1 MSGASVT
8 ARWIAAIARS
18 SRPRL
23 EPTPSTGR
31 TWVDGRRRELGRAR
45 EQRDRVAVAR
55 GAERLEP
62 AGEQPVVLGGGA
74 LEVGAAV
81 LHSETRPPRV
91 GAAAWAGV
99 GSHRARSDASTAQA
113 GREVKR
119 SRVPAARVTDSARL
133 RPSGRRGAQA
143 FAFRRRSSAGAEP
156 RELARA
162 RARRAGAS
170 GRAAVVEAALQ
181 GVGEDPRA
189 RREDFPQYTV
199 MRPMAWSPG
208 VFNPGTCEFDNQKAW
223 TTGAVTGQP
232 GSVHAI
238 MLNGDTGQVEAEI
251 NVPELQT
258 IGAGPYGGAV
268 DAEGNFWF
276 HSRDAAPYPLVRVDG
291 QDFTYQLWNV
301 PAPVNPYGITIDTNG
316 RIWLAGYIGGIGRF
330 DPQTETWDV
339 VEGLTGL
346 GIQEDANG
354 RMWIAI
360 YPWGGTVGA
369 WGLDVETMEQVGLID
384 LTSYTAQSR
393 GLSVDFEGNIWVV
406 EQGARAFR
414 VNPNDQTTEI
424 YDGLDGAYTY
434 SDMTGWGL
442 KNIIPG

>member
-1 MSGASVT
+1 
-8 ARWIAAIARS
+8 
-18 SRPRL
+18 
-23 EPTPSTGR
+23 
-31 TWVDGRRRELGRAR
+31 
-45 EQRDRVAVAR
+45 
-55 GAERLEP
+55 
-62 AGEQPVVLGGGA
+62 
-74 LEVGAAV
+74 
-81 LHSETRPPRV
+81 
-91 GAAAWAGV
+91 
-99 GSHRARSDASTAQA
+99 
-113 GREVKR
+113 
-119 SRVPAARVTDSARL
+119 
-133 RPSGRRGAQA
+133 
-143 FAFRRRSSAGAEP
+143 
-156 RELARA
+156 
-162 RARRAGAS
+162 
-170 GRAAVVEAALQ
+170 
-181 GVGEDPRA
+181 
-189 RREDFPQYTV
+189 
-199 MRPMAWSPG
+199 MAWSPG